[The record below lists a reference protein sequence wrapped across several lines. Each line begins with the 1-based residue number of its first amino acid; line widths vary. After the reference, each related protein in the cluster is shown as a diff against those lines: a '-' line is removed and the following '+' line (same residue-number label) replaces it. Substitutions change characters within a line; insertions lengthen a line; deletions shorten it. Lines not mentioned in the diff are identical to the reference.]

1 MEKSYYKRELGDGSA
16 ISVVKTWCAA
26 AEKEVPTLR
35 ILFRE
40 AGRQRALDIYLYDL
54 ASGEPV
60 ANGVATALLR
70 AGKTKKEKAE

>member
-26 AEKEVPTLR
+26 AE
-35 ILFRE
+35 
-40 AGRQRALDIYLYDL
+40 